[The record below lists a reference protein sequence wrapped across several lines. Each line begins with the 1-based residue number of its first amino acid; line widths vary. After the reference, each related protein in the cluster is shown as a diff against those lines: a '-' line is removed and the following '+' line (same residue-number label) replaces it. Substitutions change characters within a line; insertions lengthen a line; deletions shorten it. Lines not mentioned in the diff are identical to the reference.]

1 MTGAPDADGD
11 ATDPDRPDW
20 WRENDRLRAALDL
33 PAYEPPRFA
42 DGSYVHETVAALE
55 REGHEIRLLAV
66 EPRYPDDW
74 EVRVD
79 GRRAGTVGRRRD
91 GRANTVYE
99 TTAARFR
106 DLVRAA
112 GEGTGTGTGTAAS
125 PDADGDADDRS

>member
-1 MTGAPDADGD
+1 VTGNADEDGNGD
-11 ATDPDRPDW
+11 ATATDTDRPDW

-74 EVRVD
+74 EIRVD

-99 TTAARFR
+99 TTAPAFR
-106 DLVRAA
+106 ELVRAA
-112 GEGTGTGTGTAAS
+112 ARGADD
-125 PDADGDADDRS
+125 DADADADADDRS